1 MKKIYLPAFLV
12 FIFSLNIQ
20 TALQSQIEFT
30 TVSSGVKYQYI
41 GSYQVPRLD
50 SILTFEAS
58 SFSHFNVTYT
68 KAENSVK
75 LYRVLYSS
83 VIPELNNKT
92 TIASGLIAIPETGK
106 NKMPVVSYQ
115 HGTVFSKTEV
125 PSNPEESME
134 TKLMVAQFS
143 GQGYILIAADYFGEG
158 ESSEPD
164 SYQVKASTQQA
175 CLDML
180 KASEEVFKSLNVQQS
195 QLFLSGWSM
204 GGWSTLLFLQ
214 KLESLDI
221 PVTAAA
227 TACTPTDIFAL
238 VNRWIYAPKETD
250 AIWLPGILALQLNSY
265 SAYYELPGLM
275 ESAIKTEY
283 QQATLDFYQNKISFK
298 DFYSKTTGK
307 VADYLKPEFIASG
320 SNSDSRYWQIIQDNN
335 SYRWRSHTSLNLYY
349 GDADEAVPEYIGTL
363 PVGYQELIGGGHTTA
378 IPAGKLADHRGTFK
392 FAVDHQKKWFDGML
406 QK

>member
-1 MKKIYLPAFLV
+1 MRKIYLPAILF
-12 FIFSLNIQ
+12 FTFNITFQ
-20 TALQSQIEFT
+20 TTIQSQIDFT
-30 TVSSGVKYQYI
+30 KVTSEVKYQYI
-41 GSYQVPRLD
+41 GSYEVSRLD
-50 SILTFEAS
+50 SILTYEAS
-58 SFSHFNVTYT
+58 KFSPLDVTFT
-68 KAENSVK
+68 KAGNSVK
-75 LYRVLYSS
+75 LYRVIYNSF
-83 VIPELNNKT
+83 IPELNNKPT
-92 TIASGLIAIPETGK
+92 VASGLIAIPENGK

-134 TKLMVAQFS
+134 TKLMIAQFA

-158 ESSEPD
+158 QSSEPD

-180 KASEEVFKSLNVQQS
+180 LASEEVIKAMNIQQG

-221 PVTAAA
+221 PVSAAA

-265 SAYYELPGLM
+265 SVYYELPGLM
-275 ESAIKTEY
+275 ESAIKSEY
-283 QQATLDFYQNKISFK
+283 QQATLDFYQNKISFE
-298 DFYSKTTGK
+298 DFYSKTTSK
-307 VADYLKPEFIASG
+307 VAEYLKPEFITSG
-320 SNSDSRYWQIIQDNN
+320 SNNESRYWQIIQNNN
-335 SYRWRSHTSLNLYY
+335 SYRWRSHTALNLYY

-363 PVGYQELIGGGHTTA
+363 PAGYQELIDGGLTIA

-406 QK
+406 Q